1 MSNDLKVLIIEDDV
15 FLSSLL
21 KGRFEKEGFR
31 ISQAFDGDQALEILK
46 KETPDIILLDLI
58 MPKKSGFE
66 VLEALSLDP
75 KLSRVPVVIVTNL
88 AQEEDIEKVR
98 NLGALEYFVKARTS
112 IDDLIQKIKEIASK
126 KRLKI

>member
-1 MSNDLKVLIIEDDV
+1 MSNNLKVLIVEDET

-21 KGRFEKEGFR
+21 KGRFEKEGFEVD
-31 ISQAFDGDQALEILK
+31 QAFDGEQALEILK
-46 KETPDIILLDLI
+46 KETPDVILLDLI

-75 KLSRVPVVIVTNL
+75 RISRVPVVIITNL
-88 AQEEDIEKVR
+88 AQEEDIEKVK

-112 IDDLIQKIKEIASK
+112 IDDLVQKIKEITSK
-126 KRLKI
+126 K